1 VAFVLS
7 GGGNLG
13 ALQVGMLR
21 ALADREIRPDL
32 VVGCSVGA
40 LNGAAYAAD
49 PTPAGVARLEALWRG
64 LEGDEIMPTG
74 WLPTS
79 VQLARKGASLHDNEG
94 LKATIDRILFRETFG
109 ELEVPFQCVAT
120 SIQPVGERWFA
131 TGALKPAILASAALP
146 AVFPVVEIDGVPY
159 FDGAVVNDV
168 PVSRAVEL
176 GARTIYVLHVGN
188 LDRPWIE
195 PKRPIDVA
203 IQAYWIARKHRLS
216 RDLAALPPHV
226 DLVMLPRGEPTEPR
240 FDDFSRT
247 EELINLAYGA
257 TAAHLDAL
265 AGADEVESPAMPV
278 EDHVPALGPESEIE
292 PEN

>member
-1 VAFVLS
+1 
-7 GGGNLG
+7 
-13 ALQVGMLR
+13 MLR
-21 ALADREIRPDL
+21 ALAERDIRADMVL
-32 VVGCSVGA
+32 GCSVGS
-40 LNGAAYAAD
+40 LNGAVYAAD
-49 PTPAGVARLEALWRG
+49 PTPAGMARLESLWRG

-79 VQLARKGASLHDNEG
+79 VQLARKGASLHGNDG
-94 LKATIDRILFRETFG
+94 LKATIDRILFRETFE
-109 ELEVPFQCVAT
+109 ELALPFQCVAT
-120 SIQPVGERWFA
+120 SIEPVGERWFSS
-131 TGALKPAILASAALP
+131 GPVKQAILASAALP

-188 LDRPWIE
+188 LDRPWVE

-203 IQAYWIARKHRLS
+203 IQAYWIARKHRLT

-247 EELINLAYGA
+247 EELINQAYGA
-257 TAAHLDAL
+257 TSAHLDAL
-265 AGADEVESPAMPV
+265 AGNTQLDAPAMPV
-278 EDHVPALGPESEIE
+278 EDR
-292 PEN
+292 

>member
-1 VAFVLS
+1 
-7 GGGNLG
+7 
-13 ALQVGMLR
+13 
-21 ALADREIRPDL
+21 
-32 VVGCSVGA
+32 
-40 LNGAAYAAD
+40 
-49 PTPAGVARLEALWRG
+49 
-64 LEGDEIMPTG
+64 
-74 WLPTS
+74 
-79 VQLARKGASLHDNEG
+79 
-94 LKATIDRILFRETFG
+94 
-109 ELEVPFQCVAT
+109 
-120 SIQPVGERWFA
+120 
-131 TGALKPAILASAALP
+131 
-146 AVFPVVEIDGVPY
+146 VFPVVEIDGVPY

-203 IQAYWIARKHRLS
+203 IQAYWIARKHRLA

-247 EELINLAYGA
+247 EELINQAYGA

-265 AGADEVESPAMPV
+265 AGQVQLDAPAMPV
-278 EDHVPALGPESEIE
+278 EDL
-292 PEN
+292 

>member
-21 ALADREIRPDL
+21 ALAEREIRPDFVL
-32 VVGCSVGA
+32 GCSVGS
-40 LNGAAYAAD
+40 LNGAVYAAD
-49 PTPAGVARLEALWRG
+49 PTAAGVARLESLWRS
-64 LEGDEIMPTG
+64 LAGDEIMPTG

-79 VQLARKGASLHDNEG
+79 VQLARKGASLHGNEG
-94 LKATIDRILFRETFG
+94 LRATIDRILFRETFA
-109 ELEVPFQCVAT
+109 ELTVPFECVAT
-120 SIQPVGERWFA
+120 SIEPVGEHWFS
-131 TGALKPAILASAALP
+131 TGPLKQAILASAALP

-176 GARTIYVLHVGN
+176 GARTVYVLHVGN

-226 DLVMLPRGEPTEPR
+226 DLVMMPRGEATEPR

-247 EELINLAYGA
+247 EELINQAYGA
-257 TAAHLDAL
+257 SAAHLDAL
-265 AGADEVESPAMPV
+265 AGRSPVDEPAMPV
-278 EDHVPALGPESEIE
+278 EDR
-292 PEN
+292 

>member
-1 VAFVLS
+1 V
-7 GGGNLG
+7 
-13 ALQVGMLR
+13 
-21 ALADREIRPDL
+21 
-32 VVGCSVGA
+32 
-40 LNGAAYAAD
+40 
-49 PTPAGVARLEALWRG
+49 
-64 LEGDEIMPTG
+64 
-74 WLPTS
+74 
-79 VQLARKGASLHDNEG
+79 H
-94 LKATIDRILFRETFG
+94 
-109 ELEVPFQCVAT
+109 
-120 SIQPVGERWFA
+120 
-131 TGALKPAILASAALP
+131 
-146 AVFPVVEIDGVPY
+146 Y

-203 IQAYWIARKHRLS
+203 IQAYWIARKHRFF

-226 DLVMLPRGEPTEPR
+226 DLVMLPRGAPTEPR

-265 AGADEVESPAMPV
+265 AGGEAVEAPAMPV
-278 EDHVPALGPESEIE
+278 EDLAAEE
-292 PEN
+292 PHD

>member
-1 VAFVLS
+1 MLS

-21 ALADREIRPDL
+21 ALAERDIRPDL
-32 VVGCSVGA
+32 VLGCSVGA

-49 PTPAGVARLEALWRG
+49 PTPAGVARLESLWRS
-64 LEGDEIMPTG
+64 LTSDDIMPTG

-79 VQLARKGASLHDNEG
+79 VQLARRGASLHGNEG
-94 LKATIDRILFRETFG
+94 LKATIDRILFREAFS
-109 ELEVPFQCVAT
+109 ELTVPFQCVAT
-120 SIQPVGERWFA
+120 SIEPVAEHWFSA
-131 TGALKPAILASAALP
+131 GPLKRAILASAALP
-146 AVFPVVEIDGVPY
+146 ALFPVVEIDGVPY

-176 GARTIYVLHVGN
+176 GAHTIYVLHVGN

-247 EELINLAYGA
+247 EELINQAYGA
-257 TAAHLDAL
+257 AAAHLDAL
-265 AGADEVESPAMPV
+265 AGRTPVDAPSMPV
-278 EDHVPALGPESEIE
+278 EDL
-292 PEN
+292 